1 MHDRCGGGDP
11 VTVGHDH
18 LIARPDTQC
27 MHAHVQRTGAA
38 AGRDGVLYL
47 QFGNRGFGE
56 RDNTHLD
63 ANPLN
68 TILNKTY

>member
-1 MHDRCGGGDP
+1 M
-11 VTVGHDH
+11 VSAM
-18 LIARPDTQC
+18 I
-27 MHAHVQRTGAA
+27 TGAA
-38 AGRDGVLYL
+38 AGGDGVLHL

-63 ANPLN
+63 ANCPN